1 MTDTLP
7 HTKRFFLVHNDTG
20 GKRECDGGS
29 NSYNVLTQGT
39 ERLIFERLDIVHGG
53 NSIPR
58 IESPTP
64 RCQHR
69 APAPMH
75 WFQVENLGYQAPISC
90 GGALS
95 APDDRGGVEGTTVG
109 VGVSV
114 GGGGAVEGTTGIKTR
129 RAHARRSSAPDNPS
143 PGARRARGMRGG
155 ARRRGGVGVGACT
168 AHVQLTRT
176 LVRTGHTRLPCCQ
189 IAT

>member
-1 MTDTLP
+1 MTRLITTDWQAVMTDTLP

-20 GKRECDGGS
+20 GERECDGGS

-75 WFQVENLGYQAPISC
+75 WVQVENLGSQAPISC

-95 APDDRGGVEGTTVG
+95 AGW
-109 VGVSV
+109 
-114 GGGGAVEGTTGIKTR
+114 A
-129 RAHARRSSAPDNPS
+129 
-143 PGARRARGMRGG
+143 
-155 ARRRGGVGVGACT
+155 
-168 AHVQLTRT
+168 
-176 LVRTGHTRLPCCQ
+176 RLP
-189 IAT
+189 